1 MAITRTRMHVLLQVI
16 NHRSLKEYN
25 RCGKIW
31 ASYNSIQGRI
41 QDFKLGGGGALKKI
55 APSGGRHENVW
66 GISCENHDFT
76 PKNLFFPILGG
87 RAPGAPPPPWI
98 RPCY

>member
-1 MAITRTRMHVLLQVI
+1 MMAITRTRMHVLLQVI

-41 QDFKLGGGGALKKI
+41 QDFKLGGGGAGFALR
-55 APSGGRHENVW
+55 PW
-66 GISCENHDFT
+66 Y
-76 PKNLFFPILGG
+76 LGT
-87 RAPGAPPPPWI
+87 
-98 RPCY
+98 Y